1 MNESHLSSFFLL
13 FFFGGVFL
21 YVPIG
26 SFYVFFNVE
35 SGF

>member
-13 FFFGGVFL
+13 FFFGVFFL

-26 SFYVFFNVE
+26 SFSVFFNVE

>member
-1 MNESHLSSFFLL
+1 MNESHLSSFFYC
-13 FFFGGVFL
+13 FFLGGFFL

>member
-1 MNESHLSSFFLL
+1 MNESHLSSFFIV
-13 FFFGGVFL
+13 FFGGGFL